1 MQKRAGF
8 MLLLLSFALMW
19 GCSHTVLVPV
29 PPRMDLRGYSTLG
42 IIEFASN
49 ADPAI
54 KAHATRRFQ
63 EHIQAAQPGT
73 RFIEL
78 GSREAVLAALGSR
91 QFDVDTLKQIGAKY
105 GVDAVFLGDITYSEP
120 RTDIDIRDLTKL
132 DGKVRTEIRGDMTS
146 RLLETRTG
154 ASVWSDSAWA
164 TRQIGRLSVSAEQG
178 VSGRMSQG
186 NDREEMLPNLIHYLT
201 GDFRP
206 TSIRQKVKK

>member
-1 MQKRAGF
+1 MYKRAGF
-8 MLLLLSFALMW
+8 MLLLLSLALVW
-19 GCSHTVLVPV
+19 GCSSTVLVPV
-29 PPRMDLRGYSTLG
+29 PPRMDLRGYGTLG

-54 KAHATRRFQ
+54 NAHATRRFQ

-78 GSREAVLAALGSR
+78 GSRDAVLAGLGSR
-91 QFDVDTLKQIGAKY
+91 QFNVDTLKQIGAKY

>member
-1 MQKRAGF
+1 MQKRADF
-8 MLLLLSFALMW
+8 MLLLLSFALVW
-19 GCSHTVLVPV
+19 GCSSTVLVPV
-29 PPRMDLRGYSTLG
+29 PPRMDLRGYGTLG
-42 IIEFASN
+42 IIEFSSN

-54 KAHATRRFQ
+54 NAHATRRFQ

-78 GSREAVLAALGSR
+78 GSRDAVLAALGSK
-91 QFDVDTLKQIGAKY
+91 QFDVDTLKQVGAKY
-105 GVDAVFLGDITYSEP
+105 GVDAIFLGDVTYSEP
-120 RTDIDIRDLTKL
+120 KTDIDIRDLTKL

-164 TRQIGRLSVSAEQG
+164 TRQIGRLSISAEQG

-186 NDREEMLPNLIHYLT
+186 NDREEMLPTLIHYLT

-206 TSIRQKVKK
+206 TSIRQRVK

>member
-29 PPRMDLRGYSTLG
+29 PPRMDLRGYGTLG

-54 KAHATRRFQ
+54 NAHATRRFQ

-78 GSREAVLAALGSR
+78 GGRDAVLAGLGSR
-91 QFDVDTLKQIGAKY
+91 QFDVDTLKQVGAKY
-105 GVDAVFLGDITYSEP
+105 GVDAIFLGDLTYSEP

-132 DGKVRTEIRGDMTS
+132 DGKVRTEIRGDITS
-146 RLLETRTG
+146 RLIETRTG

-186 NDREEMLPNLIHYLT
+186 NDREEMLPTLIHYLT

-206 TSIRQKVKK
+206 TSIRQRVK

>member
-29 PPRMDLRGYSTLG
+29 PPRMDLRGYGTLG

-54 KAHATRRFQ
+54 NAHATRRFQ

-78 GSREAVLAALGSR
+78 GGRDAVLAGLGSR
-91 QFDVDTLKQIGAKY
+91 QFNVDTLKQIGAKY

-186 NDREEMLPNLIHYLT
+186 NDREEMLPTLIHYLT

-206 TSIRQKVKK
+206 TSIRQRVK